1 MICIIVIV
9 CILLNQYFK
18 RRYDTVARWIIR
30 AVDWGNIQ
38 RSPTFEA
45 IFNYFYS
52 DSNSLLVPVIFDSAG
67 TRVNQIMQ
75 NLTPIF
81 KQLDIMDASL
91 TLDIVK
97 GENKHLAKKLISK
110 WYGKEEK
117 EIPKKNK
124 MEITHLYSKIKENV
138 HLHQMQYR
146 NEALLDVGIPEQYL
160 PGMRVPF
167 KHNVKLKLII
177 PVEEN
182 IAQDIE
188 DFYKPLENNQPLT
201 EIYGDLVGIKPL
213 KDELDGGIKIAK
225 KQVEYFMKTRA
236 EAIERI
242 NSLIAK
248 IVI

>member
-1 MICIIVIV
+1 MHIIIIKIN
-9 CILLNQYFK
+9 ILE
-18 RRYDTVARWIIR
+18 RRYDIMDRWIIR

-52 DSNSLLVPVIFDSAG
+52 DSNSLHVPVVFDSAG
-67 TRVNQIMQ
+67 TRVNQIMH

-81 KQLDIMDASL
+81 KQLDIMDAGL
-91 TLDIVK
+91 TLEIVTGK
-97 GENKHLAKKLISK
+97 NKHLAEELISK
-110 WYGKEEK
+110 WYFKEDE

-124 MEITHLYSKIKENV
+124 IEIAQLYSKIKENV
-138 HLHQMQYR
+138 HLCQMRYR

-167 KHNVKLKLII
+167 EHNAKLKLII

-188 DFYKPLENNQPLT
+188 DFYRPLENNQPVT
-201 EIYGDLVGIKPL
+201 EIYSDLVGIKPL
-213 KDELDGGIKIAK
+213 KDELDGGIKTAR
-225 KQVEYFMKTRA
+225 KQVEYFMKTR
-236 EAIERI
+236 EQSIERI

>member
-1 MICIIVIV
+1 MYYNITVYIIIKIN
-9 CILLNQYFK
+9 ILE
-18 RRYDTVARWIIR
+18 RRYDIMARWIIR

-52 DSNSLLVPVIFDSAG
+52 DSNSLPVPVVFDSAG

-97 GENKHLAKKLISK
+97 GKNKHLAEELISK
-110 WYGKEEK
+110 WYGKEDEQ
-117 EIPKKNK
+117 IPKKNK
-124 MEITHLYSKIKENV
+124 REMTLLYSKIKENV

-160 PGMRVPF
+160 PGIRVPF
-167 KHNVKLKLII
+167 KHDDNLKLII

-188 DFYKPLENNQPLT
+188 DFYKPLENNQPAT

-213 KDELDGGIKIAK
+213 KDDLNGGIKIAK
-225 KQVEYFMKTRA
+225 KQVEYFMKTR
-236 EAIERI
+236 EQAIERI
-242 NSLIAK
+242 NALIAK
-248 IVI
+248 

>member
-1 MICIIVIV
+1 M
-9 CILLNQYFK
+9 
-18 RRYDTVARWIIR
+18 ARWIIR

-52 DSNSLLVPVIFDSAG
+52 DSNSLPVPVVFDSAG

-81 KQLDIMDASL
+81 KQLDIMDAGL

-97 GENKHLAKKLISK
+97 GENKHLAEELISK
-110 WYGKEEK
+110 WYGKEDE

-138 HLHQMQYR
+138 HLRQMQYR

-167 KHNVKLKLII
+167 KHNGKLKLII

-188 DFYKPLENNQPLT
+188 DFYRPLENNQPVT
-201 EIYGDLVGIKPL
+201 EIYGDLVGVNPL
-213 KDELDGGIKIAK
+213 KDELDGGVKIAR
-225 KQVEYFMKTRA
+225 KQVDYFMKTRKQ
-236 EAIERI
+236 AIEGI
-242 NSLIAK
+242 NSLIAR